1 MRKLLIIA
9 LLIVGCVFAQEFDLS
24 VLNNTEKMILY
35 HAERKNP
42 STAVIFEGFF
52 PTAGYAY
59 SGKWKE
65 GLLHRSLSLG
75 MIFGGL
81 NNMGA
86 NGEGKRLVVLGSIY
100 SIWILFDVAKKTR
113 QYNDKL
119 YKNIFGTEP
128 PQFSINLQP
137 TYQGANLTMSYA
149 FN

>member
-1 MRKLLIIA
+1 MKKLIFILM
-9 LLIVGCVFAQEFDLS
+9 LGMVFGQDIDETL
-24 VLNNTEKMILY
+24 LNNTEKMILY

-128 PQFSINLQP
+128 PPINYSIPNELL
-137 TYQGANLTMSYA
+137 YDK
-149 FN
+149 

>member
-1 MRKLLIIA
+1 MIGSLIA
-9 LLIVGCVFAQEFDLS
+9 ETDELS
-24 VLNNTEKMILY
+24 NTDKMILY

-42 STAVIFEGFF
+42 STAVIFEGVFF
-52 PTAGYAY
+52 PISGYAY

-75 MIFGGL
+75 MIFGGS
-81 NNMGA
+81 NNIGR
-86 NGEGKRLVVLGSIY
+86 NREGNRLVILGSIY

-119 YKNIFGTEP
+119 YKNIIGTVP
-128 PQFSINLQP
+128 PPFSLNIQP
-137 TYQGANLTMSYA
+137 PYLGANLTMSYS

>member
-1 MRKLLIIA
+1 MKKLLFILMI
-9 LLIVGCVFAQEFDLS
+9 GMVFGQDIDETL
-24 VLNNTEKMILY
+24 LNNTEKMILY

-113 QYNDKL
+113 QCNDKL
-119 YKNIFGTEP
+119 YNNIFGTEP
-128 PQFSINLQP
+128 PPFSLKLQP
-137 TYQGANLTMSYA
+137 TYQGANLTMSYSLD
-149 FN
+149 

>member
-1 MRKLLIIA
+1 MKKLILI
-9 LLIVGCVFAQEFDLS
+9 LMLGMVFGKDIDETL
-24 VLNNTEKMILY
+24 LNNTEKMILY

-42 STAVIFEGFF
+42 STAVIFEGVFF
-52 PTAGYAY
+52 SIAGYAY

-86 NGEGKRLVVLGSIY
+86 KGEGKRLVVLGSIY

-128 PQFSINLQP
+128 PPFSLNLQP

-149 FN
+149 LD

>member
-1 MRKLLIIA
+1 MKKLILI
-9 LLIVGCVFAQEFDLS
+9 LMLGMVFGQDIDETL
-24 VLNNTEKMILY
+24 LNNTEKMILY

-100 SIWILFDVAKKTR
+100 SIWILFDVAKKNKAI
-113 QYNDKL
+113 Q
-119 YKNIFGTEP
+119 
-128 PQFSINLQP
+128 
-137 TYQGANLTMSYA
+137 
-149 FN
+149 

>member
-1 MRKLLIIA
+1 MKKLL
-9 LLIVGCVFAQEFDLS
+9 LILMLGMVFGQDIDETL
-24 VLNNTEKMILY
+24 LNNTEKMILY

-42 STAVIFEGFF
+42 STAVIFEWFF

-81 NNMGA
+81 NNMGT

-128 PQFSINLQP
+128 PPFSLNLQP
-137 TYQGANLTMSYA
+137 TYQGANLTMSYS

>member
-1 MRKLLIIA
+1 MKKLLLLA
-9 LLIVGCVFAQEFDLS
+9 LLVVGGCFTQELDIYQ
-24 VLNNTEKMILY
+24 LNNTEKMILY

-119 YKNIFGTEP
+119 YQNIFDNEP
-128 PQFSINLQP
+128 PPFSLNLPP